1 MANGLQQRLLAQGL
15 MRENRDNPF
24 SDSRFFSGKIRPPA
38 EDLSEDI
45 TREQIFKGASIP
57 YAVGA
62 TGAMFTP
69 GSGFSD
75 VLGFAPDPMNP
86 GQTLPSLAENVRQGN
101 LLDAGLQTLG
111 AGGDVMLAA
120 APFAPVLVAPAAAM
134 KGASQLGK
142 ALKSGSKGTDKSNR
156 FLHGTLIDNISNI
169 KKLGLIPGVG
179 KNTKE
184 SYSEYSD
191 LLKDALYVSRPEDA
205 ERALSAIKNQIGIK
219 LKKQASE
226 VTDQDIVNNGALV
239 VTRSNKDTAI
249 YEAGEGGE
257 TFTLS
262 GEKGYFDTNVSDE
275 AGDIVSKDILP
286 ATGILKGKALKN
298 FFEKQGLLFSKPGDI
313 AKVEPPTDTQPGIIA
328 FHGSGADFDQFRMDK
343 IDTGEGA
350 QVFGYG
356 LYFTDTEDIAKFY
369 KNKISEDRF
378 ETPDGRLFDPYE
390 PQGDGTLRIK
400 NPNIRTSILDHDGNI
415 EKSINRAE
423 GIIQNNPNTEASM
436 LAEQDLITLRNIQEK
451 GGLKKLEGKTYKVN
465 IKTVTDNLINH
476 DIPINEQSKNMQD
489 KVQEIIEIMPFAE
502 NRFFKLDLSL
512 SGGLFRQ
519 ELESQVE
526 AGINKIADNNVK
538 RLKKEISQLDFEK
551 MINEDPFLKLV
562 NSKMLDDKTVTGYI
576 GNPLGSTPK
585 IASEIMNEFGI
596 KGIKYL
602 DNASRNT
609 FGGELL
615 GINKLDDGQFQ
626 ARIVLDDPNR
636 QTGLG
641 GSGRVIT
648 TSKPYKTQKEAED
661 WANTEI
667 GNRSSN
673 YVIFDENLINIL
685 AKYGIVGPVAVTGL
699 AKSASIFKDDENN

>member
-15 MRENRDNPF
+15 MRENRGNPF

-86 GQTLPSLAENVRQGN
+86 GQTLPSFAENVRQGN

-142 ALKSGSKGTDKSNR
+142 ALKGSSK
-156 FLHGTLIDNISNI
+156 
-169 KKLGLIPGVG
+169 
-179 KNTKE
+179 
-184 SYSEYSD
+184 
-191 LLKDALYVSRPEDA
+191 
-205 ERALSAIKNQIGIK
+205 
-219 LKKQASE
+219 ASKT
-226 VTDQDIVNNGALV
+226 VDDV
-239 VTRSNKDTAI
+239 
-249 YEAGEGGE
+249 
-257 TFTLS
+257 
-262 GEKGYFDTNVSDE
+262 
-275 AGDIVSKDILP
+275 
-286 ATGILKGKALKN
+286 
-298 FFEKQGLLFSKPGDI
+298 KPGDI

-343 IDTGEGA
+343 MGTGEGA

-415 EKSINRAE
+415 EKPINRAE
-423 GIIQNNPNTEASM
+423 RIIQNNPNTEASM

-451 GGLKKLEGKTYKVN
+451 GGLKKLKGKTYKVN

-526 AGINKIADNNVK
+526 AGINKIADNNVR

-562 NSKMLDDKTVTGYI
+562 NTKMLDDKTVTGYI

-626 ARIVLDDPNR
+626 AKIVLDDPNR